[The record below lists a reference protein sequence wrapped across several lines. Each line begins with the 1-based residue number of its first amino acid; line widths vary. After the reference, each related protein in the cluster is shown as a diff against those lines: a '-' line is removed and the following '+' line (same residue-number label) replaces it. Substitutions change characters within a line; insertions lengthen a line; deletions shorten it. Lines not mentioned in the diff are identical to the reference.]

1 MNDKNRIP
9 DDALRFWK
17 EAAIGFLPLRPAESF
32 RAGGFSTTQ
41 LSSKLDKEVIEAES
55 GSMDEELA
63 MLDDL

>member
-9 DDALRFWK
+9 DEALRFWQ
-17 EAAIGFLPLRPAESF
+17 EAAIAFLPLRPAESF
-32 RAGGFSTTQ
+32 RTGDASTTQ